1 MSRLPKANLAIMEK
15 HKITEYLL
23 SASHPYGRAKAAFF
37 QSCVFQI
44 DAWQELQAALLKH
57 AQENAVTSS
66 AETPFGK
73 KYIEVHNR

>member
-1 MSRLPKANLAIMEK
+1 MSRLPKASLAIMEK

-23 SASHPYGRAKAAFF
+23 SASHLYGRAKAAFF
-37 QSCVFQI
+37 QSCGFQI
-44 DAWQELQAALLKH
+44 DAWQGLQAALLKH

-73 KYIEVHNR
+73 KYINR